1 MVETINLVLRIQ
13 KNSLKSVTVEFWEFL
28 EVFFIFYPLLNP
40 YILGINQDSS
50 EQKTVISVDKDDGF

>member
-28 EVFFIFYPLLNP
+28 EAFYFYPLLNP